1 MEYGNQ
7 ATAVVQDILDEIL
20 EEIMKD
26 EDPELIG
33 FYDITNIDTEKE
45 TAEESSSSSSS
56 SSGRRGRVYRV
67 NRGLIDDS
75 DEDTDDGDE
84 FFSSEDLLMKFVELE
99 DCDEKIIND
108 EDTDKLQVDKH
119 VLKFE
124 LSKQLFEETLVE
136 AGEDSL
142 ECSENS
148 RERKRKANEE
158 LFAKLFDYERDQVET
173 IKNGDSRAS
182 RTLNQSSLL
191 DLENDLV
198 GKKKRLSSCYEDI
211 YLTPSFL
218 TSHRTIYRSLSQP
231 NFDSITEEESSGS
244 DTITG
249 EQRPILKTV
258 SGSGNVSSNASQ
270 TDISALPA
278 SSTMRP
284 IKAPLKK
291 SFSID
296 FDRDSETSTKTV
308 TFVDSPSSSDKRYV
322 QYD

>member
-7 ATAVVQDILDEIL
+7 ASAVVQDILDEIL

-26 EDPELIG
+26 EEPELIG

-45 TAEESSSSSSS
+45 MAEKSCSSSSS

-136 AGEDSL
+136 TGEDSL
-142 ECSENS
+142 DCSENS

-278 SSTMRP
+278 SSTIRP

-291 SFSID
+291 LFSID

-308 TFVDSPSSSDKRYV
+308 TFVDSPLSSDKRYN
-322 QYD
+322 

>member
-7 ATAVVQDILDEIL
+7 ATAVVQDILDDIL
-20 EEIMKD
+20 EEIIED
-26 EDPELIG
+26 EEPELIG

-308 TFVDSPSSSDKRYV
+308 TFVDSPLSSDKRYNMI
-322 QYD
+322 D